1 MRRLPLSVCIVT
13 CITAMFALSGC
24 ERAALELPKPK
35 PAASAT
41 TSTESDAARRIEAD
55 LRFLAD
61 DLLEGREAG
70 TRGFDLAALYV
81 AERFR
86 AIGLAPAGDN
96 GSTSSR
102 VPLLKGDARG
112 RGCALRDQARGQ
124 EHRVE
129 VPRTSSCRA

>member
-1 MRRLPLSVCIVT
+1 MSPAAVESAMRRLPPSACILT
-13 CITAMFALSGC
+13 CITLFTLSGC

-41 TSTESDAARRIEAD
+41 TSVEGDAARRIEAD

-86 AIGLAPAGDN
+86 AIGLVPAGDD
-96 GSTSSR
+96 GSYFQQ
-102 VPLLKGDARG
+102 VPL
-112 RGCALRDQARGQ
+112 
-124 EHRVE
+124 
-129 VPRTSSCRA
+129 